1 LIEHIGPMAHDFHR
15 LFGVGDNNTTITTV
29 DPDGIS
35 LAAIKALIE
44 KNEKLESEIVELKK
58 LVQDLEADQK

>member
-1 LIEHIGPMAHDFHR
+1 MAQDFYE
-15 LFGVGDNNTTITTV
+15 LFGVGDNNTTITSI

-44 KNEKLESEIVELKK
+44 KNIKLEDDVAELKK
-58 LVQDLEADQK
+58 LVEQPMADQ